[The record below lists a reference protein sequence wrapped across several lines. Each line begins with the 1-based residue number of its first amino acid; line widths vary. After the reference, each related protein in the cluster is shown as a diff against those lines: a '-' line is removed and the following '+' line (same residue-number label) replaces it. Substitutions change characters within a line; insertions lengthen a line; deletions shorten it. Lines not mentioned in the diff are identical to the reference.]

1 LKKLIITSPNE
12 GDRSHN
18 TMNKV
23 YQISEIIFFKYNYF
37 QLIIYLDSMVNYEH
51 WREMEEETRK
61 LQNLVET
68 QRDRINEL
76 VNLIA
81 QQG

>member
-1 LKKLIITSPNE
+1 
-12 GDRSHN
+12 
-18 TMNKV
+18 
-23 YQISEIIFFKYNYF
+23 
-37 QLIIYLDSMVNYEH
+37 MVNYEQ

>member
-1 LKKLIITSPNE
+1 
-12 GDRSHN
+12 
-18 TMNKV
+18 
-23 YQISEIIFFKYNYF
+23 
-37 QLIIYLDSMVNYEH
+37 MVNYEQ
-51 WREMEEETRK
+51 WTEMEEETRK